1 MNLGLEGKTALVA
14 GGSRGIGRTIA
25 KGLAREGVDV
35 ALVSRN
41 LSDLEAAAAE
51 IAGESGRKVVP
62 LACNVAKRDDVE
74 RTVERAVEALGS
86 LHILVNSGS
95 HPGGS
100 PTSPSSSPPSSPR
113 R

>member
-1 MNLGLEGKTALVA
+1 MDLGLEGKTALVA
-14 GGSRGIGRTIA
+14 GGSRGIGRAIA
-25 KGLAREGVDV
+25 KGLAREGVGV

-62 LACNVAKRDDVE
+62 LACDVAKRDDVE
-74 RTVERAVEALGS
+74 RAVEAIGS